1 MLLVGSQRSEQPN
14 NINFE
19 PIIRGFRNDIFDWDQ
34 VKYPLHVYMQKK
46 KRVKILV
53 AGYKR
58 TRKGKPP
65 RSYCSAVCV
74 EFVNILYFE

>member
-34 VKYPLHVYMQKK
+34 VKYPFHVYMQKK
-46 KRVKILV
+46 
-53 AGYKR
+53 
-58 TRKGKPP
+58 RKGKNISCRVQTDKKGKTTPLI
-65 RSYCSAVCV
+65 
-74 EFVNILYFE
+74 FVQPFVLNL